1 MNLKKLFL
9 MLSFLFLLGTTTF
22 AQTNWYVNAATGND
36 AYDGTQAA
44 FSAGLVGP
52 KATIGAMLASSFV
65 VNGDIINIAGNT
77 YNETVVLSKG
87 VELWATGSAVTIQN
101 LTLNTGS
108 STATEIN
115 YDNGGASAID
125 IIVSGTLLVQSGR
138 YTIETADFVLGSG
151 ATEELVV
158 GTGTLGFNASPTAT
172 NNDYFLKFS
181 NASAL
186 SYDATD
192 IPAAGQDA
200 KDITFAGSATVTLP
214 ANLLANRDV
223 TITSGTV
230 AIGANTLS
238 VGRHFANNS
247 VTGYTTAAAGSVIL
261 AASGNVSGAGPFQ
274 NLTTAAAVITTT
286 LTSNIT
292 FANIDAVTNS
302 TYTLGAGAT
311 LALSTFTLTTPGN
324 IVDLSGAANI
334 TNGTGGTIVMNGSV
348 TQSFQIPNS
357 QNTSIGNFTINKPT
371 GSILNLVTAANLVG
385 NMGSFTFTKKF
396 DFVSGQLETNFNNVV
411 IGAAH
416 GESANVGGP
425 INRNGTSTGV
435 FSLINTS
442 NGVVFGGTGQI
453 NIPVVN
459 ASTGMTN
466 EFTLLTAIGSNLTVT
481 DGILKTASL
490 TLVNGNISVTTGGT
504 LTMNG
509 STVSVTGNM
518 SVGDGANT
526 VGTITGTSNVTVS
539 GAVSFVGL
547 SGASKID
554 LTTAGST
561 PAGNL
566 TVTGAL
572 TDGAAGTS
580 VRANT
585 LNVGTLIQSSGST
598 VTTLANLVVGAG
610 GVTGSVAALTVGSN
624 FQSTGA
630 VVFGAGA
637 KAITGTFTALSTVTT
652 GAGTVT
658 ITSTA
663 AITGNLTVGTGA
675 FAINGTGLSTFGAN
689 VLNGAGAAALTI
701 AGTSTIAGNVSD
713 NGGVGNTFVVTFNRA
728 TTITGNIAFTIA
740 AGGSK
745 VVFGSAAGRGV
756 QVSSVKN
763 ITYTNAVAGD
773 ITINS
778 TSATDNHSLGIT
790 GDVTLTANAG
800 GAIVLGNNSKLIF
813 NGTATLVATVANQ
826 QVINVA
832 SALTIAGTGSVEF
845 ANSGAGSTAET
856 DPSVNFPTAVN
867 FECPNIIL
875 TSNGV
880 SGANLAL
887 TAGGTIT
894 RTGGR
899 ISSAAAGINVA
910 RNLVYNNGLDL
921 TTGIEFS
928 TNAANVANLTLT
940 TGYAG
945 KVTLSAAL
953 TPTITGILTV
963 ASGREL
969 ALGANVLT
977 VAKTTTGTNISVAGT
992 VSGTGKVALTVP
1004 AAAVT
1009 IAGAGTMGNLEVN
1022 FGGNNQVVTLTGP
1035 STLTGNFLSSGG
1047 AAVGT
1052 LTFGT
1057 GSFTTVLGTT
1067 TFDNATINLPTAGLT
1082 ATGSLTHTAGTVV
1095 FPTGT
1100 GNLTLLALANSIA
1113 GGLNYDFTTNT
1124 NVFGRL
1130 VIAGTA
1136 AQTLTL
1142 GGPQTVG
1149 RVNINNAAGVTIQA
1163 FTLTATDLYLTS
1175 GLLTHNGLLATTS
1188 ITRSITATTNG
1199 QIATQP
1205 ASGPTNVTYV
1215 GTASGSTGPELLG
1228 VLTTLTIN
1236 SDIGSNPTITLASG
1250 TTIVNGGTLNLSRG
1264 TLAAGTNLT
1273 FAAGTETVIRADGT
1287 LTGTPAF
1294 NGTVNLQY
1302 LNSTAITTGTEW
1314 SSPTAVGTVLVN
1326 CLGTTLS
1333 LGQNSTATGL
1343 VTVSFGTLDLGNFS
1357 LTLAA
1362 GLTNNATVST
1372 SGTGFL
1378 NYTGTFTLNGTAT
1391 SYPKTVVNGT
1401 GITLTLGAVAAPNTV
1416 TVNGDLIVT
1425 KGTFSVGGA
1434 TTLVVKGNIDIQT
1447 TATAFTD
1454 NAKVVKLAGNFSIVG
1469 DDATPSGNPLITQSA
1484 GTLEFNGTTAQT
1496 ITTRQNA
1503 ATGYLNQVKI
1513 NNALGVTL
1521 LTNVVLGNGKN
1532 LDLTLGNI
1540 TTGSFSLQLGVTG
1553 LTTITNASKNSYV
1566 NGNLYRWA
1574 VSDGTVADVTAGK
1587 YVFPLGTSDG
1597 KYRPVTLV
1605 FPNTNVGV
1613 NNIIKVS
1620 HTNAAPAAT
1629 VGIPFTNAGVTIN
1642 KLAPLYWTIGMY
1654 NAATPTGLLT
1664 PANNP
1669 QVTLGAGGVT
1679 FGDLT
1684 LTRAVYRLT
1693 SPLNTWTMPGTVGVP
1708 YYDVNDVATIVHSG
1722 VQGWT
1727 TEPQQLFAIG
1737 YASTFVV
1744 ANPLTAQTL
1753 VVGATAYSKDV
1764 TAAPAVF
1771 SGSQGTLVYTVA
1783 SSDVTKATATIVA
1796 GVLTVTAV
1804 AEGTST
1810 ITVTATD
1817 VNGEQKTSSF
1827 VATIQAKPTFTLPVA
1842 NTFTVAEAATSGNT
1856 VVFAAS
1862 GTAGITYAMLP
1873 NTPALTWV
1881 AFNAATA
1888 TLTLTPTYGVAGA
1901 VTGGIYTITIRAT
1914 GTNGLTTDF
1923 VLTVTVTTTLRNPAW
1938 TGTGTSTIATKS
1950 IKYNE
1955 VFNFNYIATDPDAH
1969 TITYSLESI
1978 TPATTSAVFTNN
1990 TGLGGF
1996 GNLVFTPVA
2005 ADAGK
2010 VYTIVIKALCSAGLF
2025 STTTTVLTVGV
2036 NSAPAFTAGFTL
2048 TDRTIKV
2055 HNVPVPF
2062 TFQYVAADVDG
2073 DPFTWTLISGK
2084 GSIST
2089 TGFYSWTPVAA
2100 DKGTTNTVKVRITD
2114 AANPL
2119 IFSET
2124 TAVLT
2129 VENIITSVES
2139 IEGVPTTFALAQN
2152 YPNPFNPSTTI
2163 QFGIPQSSNVKVS
2176 VFNILGEEIAVLVNG
2191 MMSAGNYKVTFN
2203 ASNLPSGLYLYRIQA
2218 DNFNQVRKMML
2229 TK

>member
-1 MNLKKLFL
+1 MNLKKLFM

-52 KATIGAMLASSFV
+52 KATISAMLASPFV

-77 YNETVVLSKG
+77 YAETVVLTKR
-87 VELWATGSAVTIQN
+87 VELLATGSAVTILN

-115 YDNGGASAID
+115 NDASNID
-125 IIVSGTLLVQSGR
+125 LIVSGTLLVQSGR

-181 NASAL
+181 NNAAL
-186 SYDATD
+186 AYDATD

-261 AASGNVSGAGPFQ
+261 AATGNVSGAGPFQ
-274 NLTTAAAVITTT
+274 NLTTAAAAITTT

-292 FANIDAVTNS
+292 FVNIDAVTNS

-357 QNTSIGNFTINKPT
+357 QNTTIGNFTINKPT
-371 GSILNLVTAANLVG
+371 GSILNLVTATNTVG

-416 GESANVGGP
+416 GTVANIGGP
-425 INRNGTSTGV
+425 INRAGTSTGV
-435 FSLINTS
+435 FNLINTT

-453 NIPVVN
+453 NIPVLN

-490 TLVNGNISVTTGGT
+490 TLVNGNISVYGGGT

-526 VGTITGTSNVTVS
+526 AGTITGTSNVTVS
-539 GAVSFVGL
+539 GAASFVG
-547 SGASKID
+547 SSATSKID

-566 TVTGAL
+566 TVTGSL
-572 TDGAAGTS
+572 TDGSAGTS

-585 LNVGTLIQSSGST
+585 LNVGTLIQTTGST

-610 GVTGSVAALTVGSN
+610 GVTGSVAALTVGGN

-630 VVFGAGA
+630 VVFDAGA

-689 VLNGAGAAALTI
+689 VLNGAGAATLTI
-701 AGTSTIAGNVSD
+701 AGTSTIAGNVTD
-713 NGGVGNTFVVTFNRA
+713 NGGAGNTFVVTFNRA

-745 VVFGSAAGRGV
+745 VVFGSAAGRGA

-763 ITYTNAVAGD
+763 ITYANAVAGD

-813 NGTATLVATVANQ
+813 NGTATLVATPANQ

-887 TAGGTIT
+887 TANGTIT

-910 RNLVYNNGLDL
+910 RNLVYNNASDL

-928 TNAANVANLTLT
+928 TNATNVANLTLT
-940 TGYAG
+940 TGFAG

-1009 IAGAGTMGNLEVN
+1009 IAGAGTMGNLDVN
-1022 FGGNNQVVTLTGP
+1022 FGANDQVVTLTGP

-1052 LTFGT
+1052 LTFDT

-1067 TFDNATINLPTAGLT
+1067 TLDNKTINLPTAGFT

-1100 GNLTLLALANSIA
+1100 GNFTLLAAANSIA
-1113 GGLNYDFTTNT
+1113 GGLTYDFTTNT

-1130 VIAGTA
+1130 NLMGSA

-1142 GGPQTVG
+1142 GGPQTVA

-1188 ITRSITATTNG
+1188 ITRKITDTTNG

-1205 ASGPTNVTYV
+1205 ASGPANVTYV

-1236 SDIGSNPTITLASG
+1236 SDIGFNPTITLASG

-1326 CLGTTLS
+1326 CLGTTLT

-1357 LTLAA
+1357 LSLAA

-1401 GITLTLGAVAAPNTV
+1401 GITLTAPALTTV
-1416 TVNGDLIVT
+1416 TLNGDLVVT

-1454 NAKVVKLAGNFSIVG
+1454 NGKVVKLTGNFSIVG
-1469 DDATPSGNPLITQSA
+1469 DDATPAANPIITQSA

-1496 ITTRQNA
+1496 ITTRQSTNK
-1503 ATGYLNQVKI
+1503 GYLNKVKI
-1513 NNALGVTL
+1513 NNAAGVTL
-1521 LTNVVLGNGKN
+1521 LTNVVLDDGKN

-1540 TTGSFSLQLGVTG
+1540 TTGSFSLQLGTG
-1553 LTTITNASKNSYV
+1553 AVATITNASKNSYV
-1566 NGNLYRWA
+1566 NGNLNRWA
-1574 VSDGTVADVTAGK
+1574 KSDLTVGDVLGGK

-1597 KYRPVTLV
+1597 KYRPVTIV
-1605 FPNTNVGV
+1605 FPGTIGTGV
-1613 NNIIKVS
+1613 NHIIKIN
-1620 HTNAAPAAT
+1620 HTNSAVTAT

-1654 NAATPTGLLT
+1654 DATAPTGLLT
-1664 PANNP
+1664 PTNNP
-1669 QVTLGAGGVT
+1669 QVTFGAGGVT
-1679 FGDLT
+1679 FGDLS

-1722 VQGWT
+1722 VQGWA

-1737 YASTFVV
+1737 YASNFVV
-1744 ANPLTAQTL
+1744 ANALTAQTL
-1753 VVGATAYSKDV
+1753 VVGGTAYTKDV
-1764 TAAPAVF
+1764 NAAPAVF
-1771 SGSQGTLVYTVA
+1771 SGSQGTLVYTVT

-1827 VATIQAKPTFTLPVA
+1827 VATVQAKPTFTLPVA
-1842 NTFTVAEAATSGNT
+1842 STFTVAEAATSGNT

-1862 GTAGITYAMLP
+1862 GTAGITYTMIP
-1873 NTPALTWV
+1873 NTPALTWA
-1881 AFNAATA
+1881 AFDAATA

-1901 VTGGIYTITIRAT
+1901 VTGGVYTITIRAT
-1914 GTNGLTTDF
+1914 GTNGLFTDK
-1923 VLTVTVTTTLRNPAW
+1923 VLTVTVTTTLRNPVW

-1955 VFNFNYIATDPDAH
+1955 AFTYSYVAVSPDNH
-1969 TITYSLESI
+1969 TITYSLESV
-1978 TPATTSAVFTNN
+1978 TPATTAAVFSHQA
-1990 TGLGGF
+1990 GLGGF
-1996 GNLVFTPVA
+1996 GQLTFTPTTA
-2005 ADAGK
+2005 EAGK
-2010 VYTIVIKALCSAGLF
+2010 VYTIVVKATASSGLF
-2025 STTTTVLTVGV
+2025 STTTTVLTVGI
-2036 NSAPAFTAGFTL
+2036 NNAPTFVLFDVA
-2048 TDRTIKV
+2048 RTVKV
-2055 HNVPVPF
+2055 HNVPVAV
-2062 TFQYVAADVDG
+2062 TFQYTATDADG
-2073 DPFTWTLISGK
+2073 DPFTWTLVSGK
-2084 GSIST
+2084 GFIST
-2089 TGFYSWTPVAA
+2089 TGLYTWTPVAA

-2119 IFSET
+2119 IFTET

-2129 VENIITSVES
+2129 VENLITSVES
-2139 IEGVPTTFALAQN
+2139 IEGVPTNFALLQN

-2163 QFGIPQSSNVKVS
+2163 QFAIPTSSNVKVS
-2176 VFNILGEEIAVLVNG
+2176 VFNILGEEVAVLVNS
-2191 MMSAGNYKVTFN
+2191 MMAAGNYKVSFN